1 MTPQDRAS
9 LTADLMLD
17 EGTGPMRH
25 GRLFPYFDCC
35 GQPFRQCQC
44 VRQGKLTIGFGR
56 NIEDRGL
63 SMPEAQHLLDNDI
76 DDTLVEQGRTFP
88 WSGVLNGV
96 RQRVLANMLFNLG
109 LTKLQGFTHTLTA
122 MRERRYRDA
131 AEGMRASKWYRQ
143 VGKRGERL
151 AQEMET
157 GEDA

>member
-25 GRLFPYFDCC
+25 GRLLAYQDTL
-35 GQPFRQCQC
+35 GYWT
-44 VRQGKLTIGFGR
+44 VGFGR
-56 NIEDRGL
+56 NLQGRGL
-63 SMPEAQHLLDNDI
+63 SMAEAQMLLENDI
-76 DDTLVEQGRTFP
+76 DDVLLEMGRAFP
-88 WSGVLNGV
+88 WAAGMNGV

-122 MRERRYRDA
+122 MRERRYKDA
-131 AEGMRASKWYRQ
+131 ADGMRASKWYRQ

-157 GEDA
+157 GEDV